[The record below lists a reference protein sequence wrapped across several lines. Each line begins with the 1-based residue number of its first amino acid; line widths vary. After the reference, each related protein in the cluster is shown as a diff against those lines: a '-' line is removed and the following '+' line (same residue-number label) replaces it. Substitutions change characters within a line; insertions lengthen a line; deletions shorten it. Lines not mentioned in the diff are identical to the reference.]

1 MITYLLFIILVY
13 YIFFLFACILPNS
26 RSPRALSPTETS
38 RDNIETTFD
47 LDGNV
52 ETVSTASGARDD
64 NRSLG
69 SSSENR

>member
-1 MITYLLFIILVY
+1 MSGSLLLL
-13 YIFFLFACILPNS
+13 FLFACIALYS

>member
-1 MITYLLFIILVY
+1 MIYSCAGYFIVLFI
-13 YIFFLFACILPNS
+13 FACLAQFS
-26 RSPRALSPTETS
+26 RSPRALSPTENS